1 MNRKTIASS
10 LLVALLSCPTGYVL
24 AKESAAAGEDA
35 DTRAMMQEE
44 RDRLAREKQEMLER
58 EALLRKQLQTHDKLL
73 KEQEAHLE
81 DLKRQ
86 LRELKRGD

>member
-1 MNRKTIASS
+1 MNKNTIAAS
-10 LLVALLSCPTGYVL
+10 LLIALMPCTVGNAL
-24 AKESAAAGEDA
+24 AKDAAPSGEDA
-35 DTRAMMQEE
+35 DTRAMVQEE
-44 RDRLAREKQEMLER
+44 RDRLAREKREMLER

-73 KEQEAHLE
+73 KEQEAQLE

>member
-1 MNRKTIASS
+1 MKQKTIATS
-10 LLVALLSCPTGYVL
+10 LLIPLLTFSTGSAL
-24 AKESAAAGEDA
+24 AKEGAPSAADA
-35 DTRAMMQEE
+35 DTRAMVQEE
-44 RDRLAREKQEMLER
+44 RDRLAREKREMLER